1 MNILNRYKKTTPKFF
16 RILRNIG
23 IALATSGGAILASPF
38 GIPASTA
45 SIIAYITIAG
55 AVASAVSQAAV
66 EDQNL
71 NCNSKVEDHDL
82 L

>member
-1 MNILNRYKKTTPKFF
+1 MNILDRYRKPTPKFF

-23 IALATSGGAILASPF
+23 MALATTGGAILASPF
-38 GIPASTA
+38 GLPSSTV

-66 EDQNL
+66 EDR
-71 NCNSKVEDHDL
+71 NSNSNPKQ
-82 L
+82 